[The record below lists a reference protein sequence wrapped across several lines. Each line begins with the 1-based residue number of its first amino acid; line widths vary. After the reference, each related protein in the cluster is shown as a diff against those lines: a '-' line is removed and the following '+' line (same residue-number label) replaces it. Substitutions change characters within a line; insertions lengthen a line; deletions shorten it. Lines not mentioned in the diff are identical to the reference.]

1 MPEDSPPESP
11 GLVHIYTG
19 DGKGKTTAAIGLAVR
34 AVGRGWRTA
43 VIHFLKAQTTGEDIA
58 AARLQP
64 QLSAMSFGC
73 DTMVDPS
80 SPAPEDIAAAEDG
93 LQHSQSIISDGEH
106 DLVILDEI
114 CLAVAWNLLKL
125 DDVIAMIETRPPGV
139 EIVLTGREADR
150 RLIELA
156 DYVTDMRCVKHPFDK
171 GIEAREGI
179 EH

>member
-1 MPEDSPPESP
+1 MPEDSPPGAP

-19 DGKGKTTAAIGLAVR
+19 DGKGKTTAAMGLAMR
-34 AVGRGWRTA
+34 AAGRGWRTA
-43 VIHFLKAQTTGEDIA
+43 VVHFLKAVPTGEDIA

-64 QLSAMSFGC
+64 ELSVTSFGR
-73 DTMVDPS
+73 DAMVDPS
-80 SPAPEDIAAAEDG
+80 SPAPEDMAAAEDG
-93 LQHSQSIISDGEH
+93 LHFAQSIVCDGEH

-125 DDVIAMIETRPPGV
+125 DDVIVMIELRPPGV
-139 EIVLTGREADR
+139 EIVLTGREADG

-156 DYVTDMRCVKHPFDK
+156 DYVTDMRCVKHPFHRSV
-171 GIEAREGI
+171 EAREGI